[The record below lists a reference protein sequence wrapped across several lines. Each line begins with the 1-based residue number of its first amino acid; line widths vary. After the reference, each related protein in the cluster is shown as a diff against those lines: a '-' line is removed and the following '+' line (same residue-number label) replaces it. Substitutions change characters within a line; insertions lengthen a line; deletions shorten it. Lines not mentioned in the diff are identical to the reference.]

1 MSIQPIF
8 PLGTMLAVFAVLFG
22 VTAYL
27 VIKNKA
33 KTGDRIGTLV
43 SLTII
48 YVLALIIGMRPVM
61 VETK

>member
-33 KTGDRIGTLV
+33 KTGDRIGTLLRM
-43 SLTII
+43 SLI

-61 VETK
+61 VETN